1 MNRIHFLILT
11 GLSSL
16 IAILLI
22 LQIVFVH
29 MTKQEEARL
38 VRVREIVTEGQAY
51 DLHARQVATRIYQV
65 SQQTQDQGLKDL
77 MTRQQISIAPPADSA
92 TNAEPAAAT
101 APH

>member
-1 MNRIHFLILT
+1 MNRTHFSILT

-16 IAILLI
+16 IAILLV
-22 LQIVFVH
+22 LQIIFVH
-29 MTKQEEARL
+29 LIKQDQIRL
-38 VRVREIVTEGQAY
+38 AQRQQIVTEGQAY

-65 SQQTQDQGLKDL
+65 SQQAQDQGLKDL
-77 MTRQQISIAPPADSA
+77 MIRQQISVTPSPDAT